1 VNATWLESLAVLQ
14 SSLLNWQMESASPY
28 LAATAEAPGQNGLT
42 NYACI
47 ALNTSSVLDIY
58 S

>member
-1 VNATWLESLAVLQ
+1 MTWLESLAVLQ
-14 SSLLNWQMESASPY
+14 SSLLNWQMESASPC
-28 LAATAEAPGQNGLT
+28 LAATAEVPGQNDLT